1 MLNQSITGKNIVQI
15 LWSYVL
21 TQLVTLNSTISKAIL
36 NYQPITN
43 MPLYQNVAN
52 IATYATQS
60 WVTSQNYLTT
70 TLNLLALLGGT
81 LMDELF

>member
-1 MLNQSITGKNIVQI
+1 
-15 LWSYVL
+15 
-21 TQLVTLNSTISKAIL
+21 
-36 NYQPITN
+36 